1 MAQTIPEIVCTLIGV
16 FCPEPVEQI
25 PVDPST
31 LPDQYYEFPAEE
43 KPAPPSPVVK
53 APAQLLVPASLVFG
67 RQNVDD
73 QSVKEFSLSN
83 AGELPLVVSYIE
95 TTRPDVF
102 QAAHR
107 CGSLQ
112 GGQSCVVSVVFA
124 PTQAGELTGE
134 LLIGWQGDT
143 AETVKLPL
151 SGIGAARVAAPQPAP
166 APKPPQRN
174 LARERDLNEAQMVLQ
189 AALST
194 PPLVGDASASSVL
207 ANDPSQFGGK
217 NARIG
222 GSEYEGEKAGASFAG
237 DRSSLPVERCR
248 IITADEF
255 IPLVLDMT
263 VNTQIEGPLRAH
275 LDRDFMSSDGRL
287 VLLPMGTKFM
297 GEYEPLE
304 KQGDTRPVAKWT
316 RLIRPDGAS
325 MALTKT
331 TAADAQGRA
340 GLTGVVDNRFIE
352 KYGTVI
358 ASTTISA
365 IVAFATQGN
374 TSDDGTTTDGT
385 FTAAGQALNQSLG
398 QVTAEALRNAAN
410 LAPRVTI
417 PKSELI
423 YAFPGRD
430 WYFPHA
436 FQLVE
441 LDKRPDTFSY
451 DCSGDFYR
459 DPRGIAQNN
468 GG

>member
-1 MAQTIPEIVCTLIGV
+1 MASLPEIACLWLGV
-16 FCPEPVEQI
+16 LCPEPVESL

-31 LPDQYYEFPAEE
+31 LPDSYYDFPKE
-43 KPAPPSPVVK
+43 KEPAPPPVIVK
-53 APAQLLVPASLVFG
+53 KPANLLVPASLVFG
-67 RQNVDD
+67 RQTIDD
-73 QSVKEFSLSN
+73 QDVKEFTLSN
-83 AGELPLVVSYIE
+83 SGELPLVVSYIE
-95 TTRPDVF
+95 TTRPDIF
-102 QAAHR
+102 ESAHR
-107 CGSLQ
+107 CGELQ
-112 GGQSCVVSVVFA
+112 AGASCNVTVVFS
-124 PTQAGELTGE
+124 PTGVGEMTGE
-134 LLIGWQGDT
+134 LLIGWQGEA
-143 AETVKLPL
+143 AETVKLPM
-151 SGIGAARVAAPQPAP
+151 SGIGAARVVAPKPAPRP
-166 APKPPQRN
+166 APKRDF
-174 LARERDLNEAQMVLQ
+174 ARERDLNEAQRVLD
-189 AALST
+189 AALSE
-194 PPLVGDASASSVL
+194 PPAVGGARISSIL
-207 ANDPSQFGGK
+207 ANEPSNFGGK

-222 GSEYEGEKAGASFAG
+222 GSEYEGEKASATFAG
-237 DRSSLPVERCR
+237 DKSSLPVERCR
-248 IITADEF
+248 IITADEH

-275 LDRDFMSSDGRL
+275 LDRDFVSTDGRL
-287 VLLPMGTKFM
+287 VLLPMGTKFL

-340 GLTGVVDNRFIE
+340 GLTGVVDNRFFE

-358 ASTTISA
+358 ASTAISA
-365 IVAFATQGN
+365 VVAFATQGS

-417 PKSELI
+417 AKSELI

-436 FQLVE
+436 FQVVE
-441 LDKRPDTFSY
+441 LDERPNQFSY